1 MANKRWFTRGSL
13 GLWLGSCWDS
23 PCYGIL
29 LVPTISFFRR
39 HNCTVSLLASLRV
52 EYSKFH
58 VRFTIDVTSPKCYNT
73 ITQDYTNT
81 NSQPGVSR
89 LQYIEVFYGPDP
101 LGRACS
107 ILVSRLWSQSAWLG
121 PPHTRITLLG
131 PTRECLSCGPL
142 TGIVPSVG
150 LKPNIWGIIR
160 FLAGFIFGVNHLM
173 ILAMSCKTISGIPI
187 SYYLILLGFR
197 HSQHRSA
204 KSFNLVLKFS
214 KSYAPLI
221 AYLSL

>member
-1 MANKRWFTRGSL
+1 MVHQRLAGPVIGIVLRFAL
-13 GLWLGSCWDS
+13 LWDVVGPNYLFL
-23 PCYGIL
+23 PPAQL
-29 LVPTISFFRR
+29 
-39 HNCTVSLLASLRV
+39 TVSLLASLRV

-81 NSQPGVSR
+81 NSQLG
-89 LQYIEVFYGPDP
+89 VFYGPDP

-173 ILAMSCKTISGIPI
+173 IFAMSCKTISGIPI

-214 KSYAPLI
+214 KSYLPLI